1 MSVTIKVPKV
11 WDKDTALAVLDA
23 YIDGL
28 ERGYVLTIEREGE
41 IIIQTGLESTMGGY
55 LHPIEGECDKC
66 GDSYELSS
74 RDERCGDCG
83 NCGDCCTHKER
94 EGE

>member
-1 MSVTIKVPKV
+1 MQLQEI
-11 WDKDTALAVLDA
+11 DTLQDLRLWVEENMPSALIV
-23 YIDGL
+23 
-28 ERGYVLTIEREGE
+28 ETEGE

-83 NCGDCCTHKER
+83 NCGDCCTHKAG
-94 EGE
+94 EGEE